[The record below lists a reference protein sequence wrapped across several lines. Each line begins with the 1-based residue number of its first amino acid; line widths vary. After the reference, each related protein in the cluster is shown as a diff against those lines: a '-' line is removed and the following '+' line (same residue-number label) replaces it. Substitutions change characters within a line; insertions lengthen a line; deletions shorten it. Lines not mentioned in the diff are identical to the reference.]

1 MIDRHRIVDLTDRQG
16 VMPMKRMIAFA
27 MLSMFASILLSGCHA
42 RHGAVKP
49 VSNAVQMHS
58 VERGVS

>member
-1 MIDRHRIVDLTDRQG
+1 
-16 VMPMKRMIAFA
+16 MKRLIAFA
-27 MLSMFASILLSGCHA
+27 MLYMVASNLLSGCHA

>member
-1 MIDRHRIVDLTDRQG
+1 
-16 VMPMKRMIAFA
+16 MKRLIAFA
-27 MLSMFASILLSGCHA
+27 MLSMVASILLSGCHA